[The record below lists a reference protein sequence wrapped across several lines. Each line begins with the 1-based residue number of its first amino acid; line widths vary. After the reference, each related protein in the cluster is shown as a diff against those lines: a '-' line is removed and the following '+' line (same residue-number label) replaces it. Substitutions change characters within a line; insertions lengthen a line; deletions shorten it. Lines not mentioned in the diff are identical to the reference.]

1 MMMDFINPL
10 IALVI
15 VDAVCTFVCFRH
27 GKTRLGVI
35 GLVGLPAAPLLVWF
49 PLYGALTG
57 PAPQASPTA
66 DLRPQTAVP
75 PATEPDAPDPVYSD
89 LALFSGIT
97 RFLDDAR
104 RAGAID
110 QLTHDHLVARLH
122 ADDWAAG
129 DADEVEPSEPEIAAG
144 PVDLAEVGLPPRRWE
159 EPSVAMDPP
168 PPVAPFAPARAS
180 APTPPPPPGEFR
192 QTWNRFWEAI
202 SSEMA
207 LHGFAYLG
215 VLMTFVAVFGFLLFA
230 FVDIP
235 DSQQP
240 IYELGIAV
248 VFFAWAWFL
257 RKQNAVHVAA
267 GMELMGGMVLP
278 LALFA
283 SLVDNAPIPPD
294 FEGRALVVALT
305 VTSLILALAYTWHGK
320 RHTDSTLRYL
330 VAPLVWLAGLVTGF
344 WFKTDELLTSDA
356 ITRLVSPQPA
366 MAAAAI
372 ALTLVVVLRNREH
385 RLAVPTVRSA
395 LVGLPV
401 AYLLTVSLA
410 VGEDWTRSW
419 PLTLLALSTLV
430 AAELLAAWFDK
441 RDVLTPFRPVVLGLL
456 LVTIAP
462 SLSIE
467 WTGVIVA
474 ASYVAL
480 FEYDRALHPKVTSAT
495 LLTGAGVVIGLF
507 LTLGSAWPA
516 LLVSV
521 GLTVWAHIRRHGDWD
536 EETVGDAFTVL
547 AAVAPLATGAALME
561 LLSAGG
567 ALIVMAATLA
577 TATLAVRASRT
588 IDSFW
593 PLWLTGAAIPV
604 IGLIVVSWQRG
615 EIALEAPLALLIVA
629 PTVGLAPRWPVFR
642 LWSASSVL
650 LAALAIAMETLERPG
665 LERVSV
671 WAAIGVGMVA
681 AAAALRRPPASHLAA
696 IGHLTTLV
704 SFSSASNDAGAAVA
718 WTAWSL
724 GWITSTV
731 ASELEGETLG
741 TLLHRLMEHTGEKPG
756 SVAMRSVA
764 WFIPVVTVVSIPFAV
779 VAIAGLSEMIRAE
792 AGVLVALVGL
802 VYAGATRQW
811 TSRRPLSRVLAL
823 GAMFSSIVGTLIAT
837 PGPWPTIA
845 GCSLIIAVSFVLERD
860 LRPIW
865 FPWVAWVASVPLV
878 ILLGD
883 RAGLQSDSLH
893 LVTLAWGGLLL
904 MGGLT
909 ADDVLAGRRRPT
921 QILRVSWLWPPVIIG
936 ALLVPPSLIPSL
948 SGPGSGVGVWALGAA
963 VFYFAVSL
971 MLRLGAVS
979 LIGHGL
985 ASFGVIRLT
994 GMSPT
999 EDPWLLIW
1007 LAGWLVVIS
1016 WVIELIDGTDRDPWL
1031 RWDLPPLVV
1040 AHGVSLMALVFAF
1053 PDSVPETFLAFGAL
1067 SIVVSVWKRNRAWAE
1082 VGNLLIIVAALY
1094 TGIGWFALALAGTSM
1109 RGIIGTW
1116 LTEDLRR
1123 FSYQV
1128 IGVISAALAWPS
1140 FLVWLETDAVTAVG
1154 LTAVGFGLLALLVA
1168 LARRVRWIESDTALG
1183 WGVLGVF
1190 GVSATSLAA
1199 ASNPAWID
1207 GPYLAIGLALLAL
1220 AFQIGLVP
1228 VDAKFGVL
1236 VPVAS
1241 GVAWLALVPGLGWSM
1256 AEATR
1261 FTALLF
1267 GLMMIAVAELTRFM
1281 GDAGP
1286 SERGVRV
1293 EPSAWAAL
1301 AGVGVLVA
1309 VGLNGI
1315 VGGEELTVGAGAAL
1329 AGMGLARVAAPL
1341 DLDWLRSAAMV
1352 AGIVSINSLA
1362 VAFEVPRGS
1371 LAIALVVLAAAATL
1385 VSTSVWRRIPSS
1397 VWVTPWLVL
1406 AAVTNLQ
1413 SFAMGVTA
1421 LPEPGLMVGVLFSIG
1436 TQTLAVGLIRDLPQ
1450 VLAAAP
1456 ITIALGFIL
1465 LIDDSV
1471 SGSTQWYTVPIGV
1484 ALLSEVEILRLWSRQ
1499 RRSVLP
1505 EVQIMEWIGLG
1516 ILVVPG
1522 LVEMFT
1528 SRLVFGLVPFLA
1540 SGLLLI
1546 WATATRV
1553 KRRAVAA
1560 ATVAIA
1566 TSVLVLFAAAA
1577 NQAPDSATFWIV
1589 GFGAGFAVMLI
1600 AALVEAYRS
1609 RRGRTMLRIHELM
1622 EGWE

>member
-1 MMMDFINPL
+1 MDFINPL

-15 VDAVCTFVCFRH
+15 VDAVCTFICFSN
-27 GKTRLGVI
+27 GKTNLGVI
-35 GLVGLPAAPLLVWF
+35 GLFGLLAAPLLVWF

-57 PAPQASPTA
+57 PAPQASPATGVTPRSA
-66 DLRPQTAVP
+66 DP
-75 PATEPDAPDPVYSD
+75 PTTEPDASQPLYSD
-89 LALFSGIT
+89 LALFSGISS
-97 RFLDDAR
+97 FLDDAR
-104 RAGAID
+104 RSGAID
-110 QLTHDHLVARLH
+110 QLTYDHLVARLH
-122 ADDWAAG
+122 TDDWAAEG
-129 DADEVEPSEPEIAAG
+129 ADEVESEQPETAAE
-144 PVDLAEVGLPPRRWE
+144 PVDVVEVGPRRRSWE
-159 EPSVAMDPP
+159 APSVAMDPL
-168 PPVAPFAPARAS
+168 PPVTPRATAHAS
-180 APTPPPPPGEFR
+180 ALRPPSPGEFR
-192 QTWNRFWEAI
+192 RTWNRLWEAI

-207 LHGFAYLG
+207 LHGFSYLG
-215 VLMTFVAVFGFLLFA
+215 VLMTFVAVLGFLLFA

-235 DSQQP
+235 DTQQP

-248 VFFAWAWFL
+248 IFFAWAWFL
-257 RKQNAVHVAA
+257 RRQNAVHVAA
-267 GMELMGGMVLP
+267 GMELIGGMVLP

-283 SLVDNAPIPPD
+283 SLVDNAPVPPD
-294 FEGRALVVALT
+294 FEGGALVVALT
-305 VTSLILALAYTWHGK
+305 VTSLLLAIAYTWHAK

-330 VAPLVWLAGLVTGF
+330 VAPLAWLAGMVLGF

-372 ALTLVVVLRNREH
+372 ALTLVAALRNRGH

-401 AYLLTVSLA
+401 AYLLTGSLA
-410 VGEDWTRSW
+410 VGEDWTRTW

-430 AAELLAAWFDK
+430 AVELLAAWFDR
-441 RDVLTPFRPVVLGLL
+441 RDMLTPFRPVLLGLVL
-456 LVTIAP
+456 ATIAP

-480 FEYDRALHPKVTSAT
+480 FEYDRVLSSKVTSAT

-507 LTLGSAWPA
+507 LTLGAPWPA

-521 GLTVWAHIRRHGDWD
+521 GVTVWAHIRRHSHWE

-547 AAVAPLATGAALME
+547 AAVAPFATGAALIR
-561 LLSAGG
+561 LLPAGG
-567 ALIVMAATLA
+567 ALIVMAAILA
-577 TATLAVRASRT
+577 MATLGVRASRT

-604 IGLIVVSWQRG
+604 IGLIVGSWQRG
-615 EIALEAPLALLIVA
+615 EIALEAPLAMLIVA

-642 LWSASSVL
+642 LWSGSGAL

-671 WAAIGVGMVA
+671 WAVIGVGLVA
-681 AAAALRRPPASHLAA
+681 AAAILRRPPASHLAA

-704 SFSSASNDAGAAVA
+704 AFSSASNDAGPAVA

-741 TLLHRLMEHTGEKPG
+741 ALLHRLMERTGEKPG

-764 WFIPVVTVVSIPFAV
+764 WFIPVVTVVSVPFAV
-779 VAIAGLSEMIRAE
+779 VAIADLSDMTRAE

-802 VYAGATRQW
+802 VYAGATRRW
-811 TSRRPLSRVLAL
+811 TSRRPLSKVLAL
-823 GAMFSSIVGTLIAT
+823 GAMFSSIVGTLVAT
-837 PGPWPTIA
+837 PEAWPTIA

-865 FPWVAWVASVPLV
+865 FRWVAWVASVPLV

-883 RAGLQSDSLH
+883 RAGLPGDSLH
-893 LVTLAWGGLLL
+893 LVALAWGGLMLL
-904 MGGLT
+904 GGLT

-921 QILRVSWLWPPVIIG
+921 QILRVSWLWPPVVIG
-936 ALLVPPSLIPSL
+936 ALLIPPSLIPSL
-948 SGPGSGVGVWALGAA
+948 SGPGRGVGVWALSAA
-963 VFYFAVSL
+963 VFYHALSL

-979 LIGHGL
+979 LIGYGL
-985 ASFGVIRLT
+985 ASFGVIRLA
-994 GMSPT
+994 GMAT
-999 EDPWLLIW
+999 TDDPWVLVW
-1007 LAGWLVVIS
+1007 LAGGLVVIS
-1016 WVIELIDGTDRDPWL
+1016 WVIELRDRTNRDPWL

-1040 AHGVSLMALVFAF
+1040 AHGVSLMALVFAL

-1067 SIVVSVWKRNRAWAE
+1067 SLVVSVWKRNRAWAE
-1082 VGNLLIIVAALY
+1082 VGNLLILVAALF
-1094 TGIGWFALALAGTSM
+1094 TGIGWLALALAGTSM

-1116 LTEDLRR
+1116 LTDDLRR

-1128 IGVISAALAWPS
+1128 IGVTSTALGWPS

-1154 LTAVGFGLLALLVA
+1154 LTAVGFGILALLVA
-1168 LARRVRWIESDTALG
+1168 LARRVLWIEPDTVLG
-1183 WGVLGVF
+1183 WGGLGVF
-1190 GVSATSLAA
+1190 GVAAAALAA

-1207 GPYLAIGLALLAL
+1207 GPYLAIGLALLAV

-1228 VDAKFGVL
+1228 VDARFGVL
-1236 VPVAS
+1236 VPAAS
-1241 GVAWLALVPGLGWSM
+1241 GVAWLALIPGLDWSM
-1256 AEATR
+1256 TEATR
-1261 FTALLF
+1261 FTVLLF
-1267 GLMMIAVAELTRFM
+1267 GLMMIAVAELTRFFS
-1281 GDAGP
+1281 
-1286 SERGVRV
+1286 SEPTPDEAVRV
-1293 EPSAWAAL
+1293 EPNAWAAL
-1301 AGVGVLVA
+1301 AVVGVLA
-1309 VGLNGI
+1309 GVGLNVI
-1315 VGGEELTVGAGAAL
+1315 VGGEDLAVGAGTAL
-1329 AGMGLARVAAPL
+1329 LAIGLARAARTL
-1341 DLDWLRSAAMV
+1341 SLDWLRSAAMF
-1352 AGIVSINSLA
+1352 AGVVSINSLA
-1362 VAFEVPRGS
+1362 TAFQVSRES
-1371 LAIALVVLAAAATL
+1371 FAAALVVLAAAATL
-1385 VSTSVWRRIPSS
+1385 VSTSVWRRSPSS

-1406 AAVTNLQ
+1406 AALTNLQ
-1413 SFAMGVTA
+1413 SFAMGVTT
-1421 LPEPGLMVGVLFSIG
+1421 LPERGLSVGVLFSVGI
-1436 TQTLAVGLIRDLPQ
+1436 QTLAVGLIRDLPQ

-1456 ITIALGFIL
+1456 VTIALGFML
-1465 LIDDSV
+1465 LIDDSA
-1471 SGSTQWYTVPIGV
+1471 SGSAQWYTVPIGV
-1484 ALLSEVEILRLWSRQ
+1484 ALLSEVEVLRLWTRQ
-1499 RRSVLP
+1499 RRSALP
-1505 EVQIMEWIGLG
+1505 EVQIMEWMGVG

-1528 SRLVFGLVPFLA
+1528 SRLVFGLVPFLT
-1540 SGLLLI
+1540 SSLLLI

-1560 ATVAIA
+1560 AAVAIS

-1577 NQAPDSATFWIV
+1577 DQAPDSASFWII
-1589 GFGAGFAVMLI
+1589 GFGSGFAVMLI

-1622 EGWE
+1622 AGWE